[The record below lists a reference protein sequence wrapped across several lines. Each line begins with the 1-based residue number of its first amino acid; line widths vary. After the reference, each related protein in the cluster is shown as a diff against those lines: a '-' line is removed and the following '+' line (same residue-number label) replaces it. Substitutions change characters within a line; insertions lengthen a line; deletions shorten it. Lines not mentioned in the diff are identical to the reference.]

1 MLDLQPSSRAP
12 EDLGLGGLVH
22 VLDWLATAIELIA
35 VAVMLVGTARFILAI
50 VRNELR
56 ADLGQRTRRMNEVR
70 IQLGGYI
77 LSALELMIVS
87 DLIHTALSLSL
98 QDLLFLAVLVAIRA
112 VGSFFLDREIR
123 TLRQELEE

>member
-1 MLDLQPSSRAP
+1 MVDLQSSTRAP

-35 VAVMLVGTARFILAI
+35 VAMMLLGTARFILAI

-56 ADLGQRTRRMNEVR
+56 MDPDARIRKMNQVR

-98 QDLLFLAVLVAIRA
+98 QDLIFLAALVAIRS
-112 VGSFFLDREIR
+112 VVSFFLDREIR
-123 TLRQELEE
+123 TLRQEIEE